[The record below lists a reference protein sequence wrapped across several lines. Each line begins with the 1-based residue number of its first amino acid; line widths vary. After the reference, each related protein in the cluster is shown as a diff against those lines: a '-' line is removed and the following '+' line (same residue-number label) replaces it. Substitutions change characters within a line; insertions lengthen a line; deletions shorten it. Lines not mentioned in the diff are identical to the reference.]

1 MPKFG
6 HTPYIERQNV
16 ELVIASVITNI
27 VFKINYKFVE
37 PQNGPTS
44 FEHTKQGLHVILGKL
59 LSIFIHLSTLI
70 IGNHLPIWIVWPYE
84 QPSFT
89 P

>member
-6 HTPYIERQNV
+6 HTPYIERHNV

-44 FEHTKQGLHVILGKL
+44 FEHINKAFML
-59 LSIFIHLSTLI
+59 F
-70 IGNHLPIWIVWPYE
+70 
-84 QPSFT
+84 
-89 P
+89 

>member
-27 VFKINYKFVE
+27 VLCKKNATLVLPPNPHHHANE
-37 PQNGPTS
+37 P
-44 FEHTKQGLHVILGKL
+44 
-59 LSIFIHLSTLI
+59 
-70 IGNHLPIWIVWPYE
+70 
-84 QPSFT
+84 
-89 P
+89 